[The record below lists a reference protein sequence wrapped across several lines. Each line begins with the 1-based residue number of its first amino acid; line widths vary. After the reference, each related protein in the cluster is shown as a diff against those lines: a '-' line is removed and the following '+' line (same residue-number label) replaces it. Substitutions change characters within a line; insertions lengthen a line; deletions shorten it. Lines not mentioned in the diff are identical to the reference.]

1 MAEELDSNSLKP
13 NEEIEKKK
21 KLKKYT
27 FQFIITS
34 INVIFLYFLI
44 KYVIYPSIYT
54 VFY

>member
-1 MAEELDSNSLKP
+1 MVKDINNDLSKP
-13 NEEIEKKK
+13 KKT

-34 INVIFLYFLI
+34 INVILLYLLI
-44 KYVIYPSIYT
+44 RYIIYPILYT